1 MLIPKRVK
9 RRRQHRGK
17 IKGQAQKGNKVAY
30 GQYGLVAVEGARITS
45 PPDRSRPYRHD
56 AFHQARRSGLD
67 RHIPAQAY
75 HEAPPPNPVW
85 VPVKAPSSTG

>member
-30 GQYGLVAVEGARITS
+30 GQYGLSPSKARGS
-45 PPDRSRPYRHD
+45 PPARSK
-56 AFHQARRSGLD
+56 
-67 RHIPAQAY
+67 
-75 HEAPPPNPVW
+75 PPVSP
-85 VPVKAPSSTG
+85 